1 MGLVIFGA
9 SNILSDLV
17 DCAQANGLPVECIV
31 LHQPEP
37 ADPRSIPLAERVARM
52 AAYGPAP
59 AIIPIDEFTP
69 VAGLAYLL
77 GPTTPER
84 AVLAREAERRFGISF
99 TTLVHPTAHVSPMTR
114 LAPGCFVGAG
124 SVIGPMTT
132 LGRHVFVNRGVT
144 IGHDTEIGEF
154 SRIQPGANVGGLTR
168 IGSGVTVGM
177 GATVLE
183 RLVVG
188 DGVFVG
194 AGAVVTADVEPRVLV
209 VGVPAR
215 VKKVLD

>member
-9 SNILSDLV
+9 SNIISDLIDCALANKLQV
-17 DCAQANGLPVECIV
+17 DCVV

-37 ADPRSIPLAERVARM
+37 ADERSIPLATRLAAM
-52 AAYGPAP
+52 APYALVPPIVPMDDFQPAP
-59 AIIPIDEFTP
+59 
-69 VAGLAYLL
+69 GQLALL

-84 AVLAREAERRFGISF
+84 AVLAQEVEQRFGMPF
-99 TTLVHPTAHVSPMTR
+99 ATLIHPSAFVSPMTR
-114 LAPGCFVGAG
+114 LGPGCFVGAG
-124 SVIGPMTT
+124 SVIGPMTN
-132 LGRHVFVNRGVT
+132 LARHVFVNRGVT
-144 IGHDTEIGEF
+144 IGHDTSIGEF

-168 IGSGVTVGM
+168 LGTGVTVGM

-183 RLVVG
+183 RLVIG

-209 VGVPAR
+209 VGVPAK
-215 VKKVLD
+215 VKKTLG

>member
-9 SNILSDLV
+9 SNILSDLI
-17 DCAQANGLPVECIV
+17 DCALANQLTIDSVV

-37 ADPRSIPLAERVARM
+37 ADERSIPLAARL
-52 AAYGPAP
+52 AALAPYCPVPPIVPLDAFRPAP
-59 AIIPIDEFTP
+59 
-69 VAGLAYLL
+69 GQLALL

-84 AVLAREAERRFGISF
+84 AVLAREVEQRFGMPF
-99 TTLVHPTAHVSPMTR
+99 TTLVHPSACVSPMTV
-114 LAPGCFVGAG
+114 LGPGCFIGAG

-132 LGRHVFVNRGVT
+132 LARHVFVNRGVT
-144 IGHDTEIGEF
+144 IGHDTRIGEF

-168 IGSGVTVGM
+168 IGTGVTVGM

-183 RLVVG
+183 RLAIG

-194 AGAVVTADVEPRVLV
+194 AGAVVTTDVEPRVLV
-209 VGVPAR
+209 VGVPAK
-215 VKKVLD
+215 VKKTLG